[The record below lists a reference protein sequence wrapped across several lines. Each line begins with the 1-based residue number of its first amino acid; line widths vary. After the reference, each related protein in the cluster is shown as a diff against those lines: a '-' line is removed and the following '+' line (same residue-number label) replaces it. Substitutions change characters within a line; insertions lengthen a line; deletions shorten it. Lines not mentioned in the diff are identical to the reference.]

1 MALWLPENFLS
12 QTTKRSTSP
21 KFSDFQNGKKSPWYP
36 FSYVG
41 SKFKCLQL
49 IYRWK
54 GNFIL
59 SNILVR
65 NRVKKWAYL
74 ELLTENQGDIFLKV
88 VGFLLKIVKIQKNE
102 LRKSQQLFNWKCL
115 LFFFNNVE
123 VCGVISEIC
132 YTG

>member
-12 QTTKRSTSP
+12 QATKRSTSP
-21 KFSDFQNGKKSPWYP
+21 KFLDFQNGIKSPWYP

-65 NRVKKWAYL
+65 NRVQKWAYL
-74 ELLTENQGDIFLKV
+74 ELLTENQRDIFLKV

-102 LRKSQQLFNWKCL
+102 LRKSQQLFDWKCL